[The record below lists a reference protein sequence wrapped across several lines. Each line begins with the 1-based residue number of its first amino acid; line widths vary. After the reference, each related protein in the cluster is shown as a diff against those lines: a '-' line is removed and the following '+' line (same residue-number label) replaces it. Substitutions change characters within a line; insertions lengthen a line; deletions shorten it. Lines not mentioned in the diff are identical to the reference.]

1 VIIDT
6 GLFDSALWSF
16 VIVPLLIVV
25 ARICDVTLGSI
36 RIIFLARGRR
46 LASLLGFFEVLIWLL
61 AIRQIMQNL
70 NNPVTYIAY
79 ATGFAGGNLIG
90 IYLEERLAVGTL
102 IIRMITAKDVSQLI
116 GQLHAQGYGVTCVDG
131 QGATGQVRLVYT
143 VIRRKDLPEVR
154 SIIAGCCPKAFLSIE
169 EVRAA
174 NEGIFPPEVGHRR
187 WWPVSSGW
195 LRHKRK

>member
-1 VIIDT
+1 VVGADF
-6 GLFDSALWSF
+6 FDSAWYSF
-16 VIVPLLIVV
+16 VVLPLLVVV

-79 ATGFAGGNLIG
+79 AIGFASGNLIG

-102 IIRMITAKDVSQLI
+102 IIRMITAKDVTQLI
-116 GQLHAQGYGVTCVDG
+116 EQMHERDYGVTCVDG
-131 QGATGQVRLVYT
+131 QGATGQVKLVYT
-143 VIRRKDLPEVR
+143 VIRRKDLQEVR
-154 SIIAGCCPKAFLSIE
+154 NIIAECCPKAFLSIE
-169 EVRAA
+169 EVRSA
-174 NEGIFPPEVGHRR
+174 NEGIFPPEAGHRR
-187 WWPVSSGW
+187 WWSISRGW